1 VTPAGG
7 RRRACTRAEA
17 RALVTY
23 ATAYLDTARRVRDEG
38 APGSDHVAIG
48 NAVLAAVAA
57 ADAICGTLL
66 GERSRG
72 ADHREAVALLR
83 SVRDGG
89 PLATALDTALGSKDA
104 AHYGIAGIGRD
115 AQVRALRAAEAL
127 VAAARD
133 VVAAP

>member
-57 ADAICGTLL
+57 DAICGTLL

-72 ADHREAVALLR
+72 ADHREAVALPR

-104 AHYGIAGIGRD
+104 AHYGIPGIGRD